1 MSQTMRYLPDGR
13 IEVIGQDVPDPGADE
28 VQVTGG
34 ACGICSW
41 DLATAKMGSQ
51 MYPMAPPGHEGVG
64 YVSKVGAEV
73 TGVKEG
79 DRVAGGGFATVR
91 NLSTE
96 RLYKI
101 PESEKPDEYWIVE
114 PVSCAVTGVDHCQIK
129 GGDRIALV
137 GCGFMGLLILQGL
150 LHHPLDQLIAI
161 DVVQNRL
168 DLAKQFGVDEVYN
181 TTEIDTDELAED
193 LKARGN

>member
-1 MSQTMRYLPDGR
+1 MCIISKEYSHEPNNAIFYLMVVSKLLDRTCRSGR
-13 IEVIGQDVPDPGADE
+13 
-28 VQVTGG
+28 TGSAG
-34 ACGICSW
+34 HRWSVRDLFV

-101 PESEKPDEYWIVE
+101 PESEKPDEY
-114 PVSCAVTGVDHCQIK
+114 
-129 GGDRIALV
+129 
-137 GCGFMGLLILQGL
+137 
-150 LHHPLDQLIAI
+150 
-161 DVVQNRL
+161 
-168 DLAKQFGVDEVYN
+168 
-181 TTEIDTDELAED
+181 
-193 LKARGN
+193 